1 MNPEY
6 ENIKEFLNYTIDE
19 EFFKELKKELEIEKE
34 ELNKE
39 KGEDQLD
46 IASDLLDELEEEDG
60 FV

>member
-6 ENIKEFLNYTIDE
+6 ESIKEFLNYTIDE
-19 EFFKELKKELEIEKE
+19 EFFKELKKEIEMEKE
-34 ELNKE
+34 ESNKE

-46 IASDLLDELEEEDG
+46 IASNLLDELEEEDG

>member
-6 ENIKEFLNYTIDE
+6 ENTKEFLNYTIDE
-19 EFFKELKKELEIEKE
+19 EFFKELKKELEMEKE
-34 ELNKE
+34 ESNKE

-46 IASDLLDELEEEDG
+46 IASNLLDELEEEDG